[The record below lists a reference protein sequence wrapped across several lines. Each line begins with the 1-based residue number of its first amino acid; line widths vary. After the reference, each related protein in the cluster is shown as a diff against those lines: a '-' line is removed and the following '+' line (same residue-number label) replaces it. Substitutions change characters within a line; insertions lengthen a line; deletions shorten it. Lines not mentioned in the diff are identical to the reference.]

1 MTKPSFPWPGFALA
15 MMACIILA
23 SLGVDLIYV
32 ALVLLVWIGSLYL
45 VAARPDE
52 ARPKPQGPAFTR
64 DNMADLF
71 EHSETPVVITERDR
85 AIIANLSARQFLGG
99 HIVGQDVRMALRQPE
114 AIRLLGRDAL
124 QLHLAGRRSG

>member
-1 MTKPSFPWPGFALA
+1 MSMHSFPWTGVSLA
-15 MMACIILA
+15 MMSCIILA

-85 AIIANLSARQFLGG
+85 AIIANLSARQ
-99 HIVGQDVRMALRQPE
+99 
-114 AIRLLGRDAL
+114 
-124 QLHLAGRRSG
+124 